1 MHHEN
6 IVALLDCQVRNLF
19 ISFFSFSLLCYSL
32 CRVIGWK
39 GLCVTIYSVFRY
51 TRMGRARDQTKVNN
65 LFLLGFLFALSSS
78 CLELSLPI
86 FPFVRTPR
94 APYIYW
100 ICVWDFILIW
110 GGKEEEIPIT
120 GESLSRDELN
130 E

>member
-65 LFLLGFLFALSSS
+65 LFLLVFLFALSSS
-78 CLELSLPI
+78 CLELSLSAYFPLRKDSPCPI
-86 FPFVRTPR
+86 
-94 APYIYW
+94 YLLDL
-100 ICVWDFILIW
+100 CVGFHFNL
-110 GGKEEEIPIT
+110 G
-120 GESLSRDELN
+120 R
-130 E
+130 